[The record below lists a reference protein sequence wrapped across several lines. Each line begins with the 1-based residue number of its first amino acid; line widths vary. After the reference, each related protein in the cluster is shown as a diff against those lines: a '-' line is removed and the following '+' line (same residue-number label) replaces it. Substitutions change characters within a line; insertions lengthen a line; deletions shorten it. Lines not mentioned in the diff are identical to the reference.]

1 MEQNG
6 QFNEQINTKKPKK
19 KGKIILGIILAI
31 IIIAIIALVAVYFL
45 VFSTPQYIFASTVD
59 SIFNMKAQTYNTVKS
74 AVTLNGSVQFE
85 DESINEQLT
94 DLENFSINIGSQI
107 DYQNQS
113 EIVDLGLQ
121 YEDESVVGA
130 RFYFKDGEMY
140 TLLDGLYDD
149 YIKVDL
155 ETEQAN
161 LMQELLDLTKVQGK
175 QENLIKAMSILGN
188 EIKGQISNVG
198 TFEKST
204 EQMTLNGENKNV
216 TRVSLLFNAQEF
228 STVVINVCNNLA
240 NNNEFIQCFEESPK
254 DALLDIV
261 ASLEDGEPSSDDTV
275 RISIYTQG
283 LLNETIGFG
292 LDLNLADNTELSI
305 NMNIMKETDDLY
317 TVSYTQGDNYINGRI
332 EIARAENTEENQ
344 TGDAKITL
352 EVSDLGTMELNM
364 GYAYSYNQAVDEV
377 DTRNS
382 VNAEDLT
389 QEDMNTILENLM
401 ERPLIGDLLQL
412 YIMGQANDVLN
423 NSGNL
428 IDQSNALNNYNNNL
442 VLTSENQVTNNAQ
455 IITYE
460 VPTELI
466 YNSINSTDRFK
477 YYETQDESIN
487 ATTEFVWDGD
497 EQVIIDTI
505 DNEYSAY
512 QNNPFYS
519 NVKVS
524 DLLTL
529 TVGNNTF
536 NYKSMS
542 YETSAGEI
550 YQSIYLWYRLSDDAV
565 YRVNIKSNRTTISD
579 EMIMPFLNIQVQNV

>member
-261 ASLEDGEPSSDDTV
+261 ASLEDGEPSSDDNV
-275 RISIYTQG
+275 RISIYTQV
-283 LLNETIGFG
+283 LLNEIIGFG
-292 LDLNLADNTELSI
+292 LDLNLIDNTELSI

-401 ERPLIGDLLQL
+401 ERPVIGELMTN
-412 YIMGQANDVLN
+412 IISSSMNN
-423 NSGNL
+423 NSNTLGTTTLQNQVSDNSYIVTYEIPTEFMYDSSLSTDSLKSFTTINNDTQASTSIKYYTDDQAYINL
-428 IDQSNALNNYNNNL
+428 VDNNY
-442 VLTSENQVTNNAQ
+442 SIYTNN
-455 IITYE
+455 TF
-460 VPTELI
+460 
-466 YNSINSTDRFK
+466 YN
-477 YYETQDESIN
+477 
-487 ATTEFVWDGD
+487 
-497 EQVIIDTI
+497 
-505 DNEYSAY
+505 
-512 QNNPFYS
+512 
-519 NVKVS
+519 NVSVS
-524 DLLTL
+524 DLQTL
-529 TVGNNTF
+529 SVGNYEF
-536 NYKSMS
+536 KYKSIS
-542 YETSAGEI
+542 YETTTGSVN
-550 YQSIYLWYRLSDDAV
+550 QSISLWYRLNNEYIYTVDINS
-565 YRVNIKSNRTTISD
+565 IGTTISD
-579 EMIMPFLNIQVQNV
+579 DIIMPFLNIQVQNV

>member
-254 DALLDIV
+254 DDLLDIV

-401 ERPLIGDLLQL
+401 ERPVIGELMTN
-412 YIMGQANDVLN
+412 IISSSMNN
-423 NSGNL
+423 NSNTLGTTTLQNQVSDNSYIVTYEIPTEFMYDSSLSTDSLKSFTTINNDIQASTSIKYYTDDQAYINL
-428 IDQSNALNNYNNNL
+428 VDNNY
-442 VLTSENQVTNNAQ
+442 SIYTNN
-455 IITYE
+455 TF
-460 VPTELI
+460 
-466 YNSINSTDRFK
+466 YN
-477 YYETQDESIN
+477 
-487 ATTEFVWDGD
+487 
-497 EQVIIDTI
+497 
-505 DNEYSAY
+505 
-512 QNNPFYS
+512 
-519 NVKVS
+519 NVSVS
-524 DLLTL
+524 DLQTL
-529 TVGNNTF
+529 SVGNYEF
-536 NYKSMS
+536 KYKSIS
-542 YETSAGEI
+542 YETTTGSVN
-550 YQSIYLWYRLSDDAV
+550 QSISLWYRLNNEYIYTVDINS
-565 YRVNIKSNRTTISD
+565 IGTTISD
-579 EMIMPFLNIQVQNV
+579 DIIMPFLNIQVQNQ

>member
-175 QENLIKAMSILGN
+175 QENLIKTMSILGN

-261 ASLEDGEPSSDDTV
+261 ASLEEGEPSSDDTV

-401 ERPLIGDLLQL
+401 ERPVIGELMTN
-412 YIMGQANDVLN
+412 IISSSMNN
-423 NSGNL
+423 NSNTLGTTTLQNQVSDNSYIVTYEIPTEFMYDSSLSSDSMNCFKTINDDITASTRIAYYADDQAYINL
-428 IDQSNALNNYNNNL
+428 VDNNY
-442 VLTSENQVTNNAQ
+442 SIYTNN
-455 IITYE
+455 TF
-460 VPTELI
+460 
-466 YNSINSTDRFK
+466 YN
-477 YYETQDESIN
+477 
-487 ATTEFVWDGD
+487 
-497 EQVIIDTI
+497 
-505 DNEYSAY
+505 
-512 QNNPFYS
+512 
-519 NVKVS
+519 NVSVS
-524 DLLTL
+524 DLQTL
-529 TVGNNTF
+529 SVGNYEF
-536 NYKSMS
+536 KYKSIS
-542 YETSAGEI
+542 YETTTGSVN
-550 YQSIYLWYRLSDDAV
+550 QSISLWYRLNNEYIYTVDINS
-565 YRVNIKSNRTTISD
+565 IGTTISD
-579 EMIMPFLNIQVQNV
+579 DIIMPFLNIQVQNQ

>member
-155 ETEQAN
+155 DTEQAN

-175 QENLIKAMSILGN
+175 QENLIKAMSIFGN

-352 EVSDLGTMELNM
+352 EVSNLGTMELNM

-401 ERPLIGDLLQL
+401 ERPVIGELMTN
-412 YIMGQANDVLN
+412 IISSSMNN
-423 NSGNL
+423 NSNTLGTTTLQNQVSDNGYIVTYEIPTEFMYDSSLSTDSLKSFTTINNDIQASTSIKYYTDDQAYINL
-428 IDQSNALNNYNNNL
+428 VDNNY
-442 VLTSENQVTNNAQ
+442 SIYTNN
-455 IITYE
+455 TF
-460 VPTELI
+460 
-466 YNSINSTDRFK
+466 YN
-477 YYETQDESIN
+477 
-487 ATTEFVWDGD
+487 
-497 EQVIIDTI
+497 
-505 DNEYSAY
+505 
-512 QNNPFYS
+512 
-519 NVKVS
+519 NVSVS
-524 DLLTL
+524 DLQTL
-529 TVGNNTF
+529 SVGNYEF
-536 NYKSMS
+536 KYKSIS
-542 YETSAGEI
+542 YETTTGSVN
-550 YQSIYLWYRLSDDAV
+550 QSISLWYRLNNEYIYTVDINS
-565 YRVNIKSNRTTISD
+565 IGTTISD
-579 EMIMPFLNIQVQNV
+579 DIIMPFLNIQVQNQ

>member
-352 EVSDLGTMELNM
+352 EVSNLGTMELNM

-401 ERPLIGDLLQL
+401 ERPVIGELMTN
-412 YIMGQANDVLN
+412 IISSSMNN
-423 NSGNL
+423 NSNTLGTTTLQNQVSDNSYIVTYEIPTEFMYDSSLSTDSLKSFTTINNDTQASTSIKYYTDDQAYINL
-428 IDQSNALNNYNNNL
+428 VDNNY
-442 VLTSENQVTNNAQ
+442 SIYTNN
-455 IITYE
+455 TF
-460 VPTELI
+460 
-466 YNSINSTDRFK
+466 YN
-477 YYETQDESIN
+477 
-487 ATTEFVWDGD
+487 
-497 EQVIIDTI
+497 
-505 DNEYSAY
+505 
-512 QNNPFYS
+512 
-519 NVKVS
+519 NVSVS
-524 DLLTL
+524 DLQTL
-529 TVGNNTF
+529 SVGNYEF
-536 NYKSMS
+536 KYKSIS
-542 YETSAGEI
+542 YETTTGSVN
-550 YQSIYLWYRLSDDAV
+550 QSISLWYRLNNEYIYTVDINS
-565 YRVNIKSNRTTISD
+565 IGTTISD
-579 EMIMPFLNIQVQNV
+579 DIIMPFLNIQVQNQ

>member
-401 ERPLIGDLLQL
+401 ERPVIGELMTN
-412 YIMGQANDVLN
+412 IISSSMNN
-423 NSGNL
+423 NSNTLGTTTLQNQVSDNGYIVTYEIPTEFMYDSSLSTDSLKSFTTINNDTQASTSIKYYTDDQAYINL
-428 IDQSNALNNYNNNL
+428 VDNNY
-442 VLTSENQVTNNAQ
+442 SIYTNN
-455 IITYE
+455 TF
-460 VPTELI
+460 
-466 YNSINSTDRFK
+466 YN
-477 YYETQDESIN
+477 
-487 ATTEFVWDGD
+487 
-497 EQVIIDTI
+497 
-505 DNEYSAY
+505 
-512 QNNPFYS
+512 
-519 NVKVS
+519 NVSVS
-524 DLLTL
+524 DLQTL
-529 TVGNNTF
+529 SVGNYEF
-536 NYKSMS
+536 KYKSIS
-542 YETSAGEI
+542 YETTTGSVN
-550 YQSIYLWYRLSDDAV
+550 QSISLWYRLNNEYIYTVDINS
-565 YRVNIKSNRTTISD
+565 IGTTISD
-579 EMIMPFLNIQVQNV
+579 DIIMPFLNIQVQNV

>member
-261 ASLEDGEPSSDDTV
+261 ASLEEGEPSSDDTV

-401 ERPLIGDLLQL
+401 ERPVIGELMTN
-412 YIMGQANDVLN
+412 IISSSMNN
-423 NSGNL
+423 NSNTLGTTTLQNQVSDNSYIVTYEIPTEFMYDSSLSTDSLKSFTTINNDIQASTSIKYYTDDQAYINL
-428 IDQSNALNNYNNNL
+428 VDNNY
-442 VLTSENQVTNNAQ
+442 SIYTNN
-455 IITYE
+455 TF
-460 VPTELI
+460 
-466 YNSINSTDRFK
+466 YN
-477 YYETQDESIN
+477 
-487 ATTEFVWDGD
+487 
-497 EQVIIDTI
+497 
-505 DNEYSAY
+505 
-512 QNNPFYS
+512 
-519 NVKVS
+519 NVSVS
-524 DLLTL
+524 DLQTL
-529 TVGNNTF
+529 SVGNYEF
-536 NYKSMS
+536 KYKSIS
-542 YETSAGEI
+542 YETTTGSVN
-550 YQSIYLWYRLSDDAV
+550 QSISLWYRLNNEYIYTVDINS
-565 YRVNIKSNRTTISD
+565 IGTTISD
-579 EMIMPFLNIQVQNV
+579 DIIMPFLNIQVQNV

>member
-352 EVSDLGTMELNM
+352 EVSNLGTMELNM
-364 GYAYSYNQAVDEV
+364 GYAYSHNQAVDEV

-401 ERPLIGDLLQL
+401 ERPVIGELMTN
-412 YIMGQANDVLN
+412 IISSSMNN
-423 NSGNL
+423 NSNTLGTTTLQNQVSDNGYIVTYEIPTEFMYDSSLSTDSLKSFTTINNNIQASTSIKYYTDDQAYINL
-428 IDQSNALNNYNNNL
+428 VDNNY
-442 VLTSENQVTNNAQ
+442 SIYTNN
-455 IITYE
+455 T
-460 VPTELI
+460 
-466 YNSINSTDRFK
+466 
-477 YYETQDESIN
+477 
-487 ATTEFVWDGD
+487 
-497 EQVIIDTI
+497 
-505 DNEYSAY
+505 
-512 QNNPFYS
+512 FYH
-519 NVKVS
+519 NVSVS
-524 DLLTL
+524 DLQTL
-529 TVGNNTF
+529 SVGNYEF
-536 NYKSMS
+536 KYKSIS
-542 YETSAGEI
+542 YETTTGSVN
-550 YQSIYLWYRLSDDAV
+550 QSISLWYRLNNEYIYTVDINS
-565 YRVNIKSNRTTISD
+565 IGTTISD
-579 EMIMPFLNIQVQNV
+579 DIIMPFLNIQVQNQ

>member
-1 MEQNG
+1 MEQTEQING
-6 QFNEQINTKKPKK
+6 QTNTKKPKK

-401 ERPLIGDLLQL
+401 ERPVIGDLMTN
-412 YIMGQANDVLN
+412 IISSSMNN
-423 NSGNL
+423 NSNTLGTTTLQNQVSDNGYIVTYEIPTEFMYDSSLSTDSLKSFTTINNDIQASTSIKYYTDDQAYINL
-428 IDQSNALNNYNNNL
+428 VDNNY
-442 VLTSENQVTNNAQ
+442 SIYTNN
-455 IITYE
+455 T
-460 VPTELI
+460 
-466 YNSINSTDRFK
+466 
-477 YYETQDESIN
+477 
-487 ATTEFVWDGD
+487 
-497 EQVIIDTI
+497 
-505 DNEYSAY
+505 
-512 QNNPFYS
+512 FYH
-519 NVKVS
+519 NVSVS
-524 DLLTL
+524 DLQTL
-529 TVGNNTF
+529 SVGNYEF
-536 NYKSMS
+536 KYKSIS
-542 YETSAGEI
+542 YETTTGSVN
-550 YQSIYLWYRLSDDAV
+550 QSISLWYRLNNEYIYTVDINS
-565 YRVNIKSNRTTISD
+565 IGTTISD
-579 EMIMPFLNIQVQNV
+579 DIIMPFLNIQVQNQ

>member
-155 ETEQAN
+155 DTEQAN

-175 QENLIKAMSILGN
+175 QENLIKAMSIFGN

-254 DALLDIV
+254 DDLLDIV

-401 ERPLIGDLLQL
+401 ERPVIGELMTN
-412 YIMGQANDVLN
+412 IISSSMNN
-423 NSGNL
+423 NSNTLGTTTLQNQVSDNGYIVTYEIPTEFMYDSSLSTDSLKSFTTINNDIQASTSIKYYTDDQAYINL
-428 IDQSNALNNYNNNL
+428 VDNNY
-442 VLTSENQVTNNAQ
+442 SIYTNN
-455 IITYE
+455 T
-460 VPTELI
+460 
-466 YNSINSTDRFK
+466 
-477 YYETQDESIN
+477 
-487 ATTEFVWDGD
+487 
-497 EQVIIDTI
+497 
-505 DNEYSAY
+505 
-512 QNNPFYS
+512 FYH
-519 NVKVS
+519 NVSVS
-524 DLLTL
+524 DLQTL
-529 TVGNNTF
+529 SVGNYEF
-536 NYKSMS
+536 KYKSIS
-542 YETSAGEI
+542 YETTTGSVN
-550 YQSIYLWYRLSDDAV
+550 QSISLWYRLNNEYIYTVDINS
-565 YRVNIKSNRTTISD
+565 IGTTISD
-579 EMIMPFLNIQVQNV
+579 DIIMPFLNIQVQNQ

>member
-1 MEQNG
+1 MEQTEQING
-6 QFNEQINTKKPKK
+6 QTNTKKPKK

-175 QENLIKAMSILGN
+175 QENLIKTMSILGN

-204 EQMTLNGENKNV
+204 EQMTLNGENRNV

-305 NMNIMKETDDLY
+305 NMNVMKETDDLY

-401 ERPLIGDLLQL
+401 ERPVIGELMTN
-412 YIMGQANDVLN
+412 IISSSMNN
-423 NSGNL
+423 NSNTLGTTTL
-428 IDQSNALNNYNNNL
+428 Q
-442 VLTSENQVTNNAQ
+442 NQVSDNSY
-455 IITYE
+455 IVTYE
-460 VPTELI
+460 IPTEFMYDSSLSTD
-466 YNSINSTDRFK
+466 SINCFKTINDDITASTRIAYYADDQDYINYLDTTYDIYKDNIFYKNFSVSDVQTITVGDYEFK
-477 YYETQDESIN
+477 YKSI
-487 ATTEFVWDGD
+487 
-497 EQVIIDTI
+497 
-505 DNEYSAY
+505 
-512 QNNPFYS
+512 
-519 NVKVS
+519 
-524 DLLTL
+524 
-529 TVGNNTF
+529 
-536 NYKSMS
+536 S
-542 YETSAGEI
+542 YETTTGSVN
-550 YQSIYLWYRLSDDAV
+550 QSISLWYRLNNEYIYTVVINS
-565 YRVNIKSNRTTISD
+565 IGTTISD
-579 EMIMPFLNIQVQNV
+579 DIIMPFLNIQVQNQ

>member
-175 QENLIKAMSILGN
+175 QENLIKAMSIFGN

-401 ERPLIGDLLQL
+401 ERPVIGELMTN
-412 YIMGQANDVLN
+412 IISSSMNN
-423 NSGNL
+423 NSNTLGTTTLQNQVSDNSYIVTYEIPTEFMYDSSLSTDSLKSFTTINNDTQASTSIKYYTDDQAYINL
-428 IDQSNALNNYNNNL
+428 VDNNY
-442 VLTSENQVTNNAQ
+442 SIYTNN
-455 IITYE
+455 TF
-460 VPTELI
+460 
-466 YNSINSTDRFK
+466 YN
-477 YYETQDESIN
+477 
-487 ATTEFVWDGD
+487 
-497 EQVIIDTI
+497 
-505 DNEYSAY
+505 
-512 QNNPFYS
+512 
-519 NVKVS
+519 NVSVS
-524 DLLTL
+524 DLQTL
-529 TVGNNTF
+529 SVGNYEF
-536 NYKSMS
+536 KYKSIS
-542 YETSAGEI
+542 YETTTGSVN
-550 YQSIYLWYRLSDDAV
+550 QSISLWYRLNNEYIYTVDINS
-565 YRVNIKSNRTTISD
+565 IGTTISD
-579 EMIMPFLNIQVQNV
+579 DIIMPFLNIQVQNQ

>member
-401 ERPLIGDLLQL
+401 ERPVIGELMTN
-412 YIMGQANDVLN
+412 IISSSMNN
-423 NSGNL
+423 NSNTLGTTTLQNQVSDNGYIVTYEIPTEFMYDSSLSTDSLKSFTTINNDIQASTSIKYYTDDQAYINL
-428 IDQSNALNNYNNNL
+428 VDNNY
-442 VLTSENQVTNNAQ
+442 SIYTNN
-455 IITYE
+455 TF
-460 VPTELI
+460 
-466 YNSINSTDRFK
+466 YN
-477 YYETQDESIN
+477 
-487 ATTEFVWDGD
+487 
-497 EQVIIDTI
+497 
-505 DNEYSAY
+505 
-512 QNNPFYS
+512 
-519 NVKVS
+519 NVSVS
-524 DLLTL
+524 DLQTL
-529 TVGNNTF
+529 SVGNYEF
-536 NYKSMS
+536 KYKSIS
-542 YETSAGEI
+542 YETTTGSVN
-550 YQSIYLWYRLSDDAV
+550 QSISLWYRLNNEYIYTVDINS
-565 YRVNIKSNRTTISD
+565 IGTTISD
-579 EMIMPFLNIQVQNV
+579 DIIMPFLNIQVQNQ

>member
-175 QENLIKAMSILGN
+175 QENLIKAMSIFGN

-401 ERPLIGDLLQL
+401 KRPVIGELMTN
-412 YIMGQANDVLN
+412 IISSSMNN
-423 NSGNL
+423 NSNTLGTTTL
-428 IDQSNALNNYNNNL
+428 Q
-442 VLTSENQVTNNAQ
+442 NQVSDNSY
-455 IITYE
+455 IVTYE
-460 VPTELI
+460 IPTEFMYDSSL
-466 YNSINSTDRFK
+466 STDSMNCFKTINDDITASTRIAYYADDQDYINYLDTTYDIYKDNIFYKNFSVSDVQTITVGDNEFK
-477 YYETQDESIN
+477 YKSI
-487 ATTEFVWDGD
+487 
-497 EQVIIDTI
+497 
-505 DNEYSAY
+505 
-512 QNNPFYS
+512 
-519 NVKVS
+519 
-524 DLLTL
+524 
-529 TVGNNTF
+529 
-536 NYKSMS
+536 S
-542 YETSAGEI
+542 YETTTGSVN
-550 YQSIYLWYRLSDDAV
+550 QSISLWYRLNNEYIYTVDINS
-565 YRVNIKSNRTTISD
+565 IGTTISD
-579 EMIMPFLNIQVQNV
+579 DIIMPFLNIQVQNQ

>member
-332 EIARAENTEENQ
+332 EIGRAENTEENQ

-401 ERPLIGDLLQL
+401 ERPVIGELMTN
-412 YIMGQANDVLN
+412 IISSSMNN
-423 NSGNL
+423 NSNTLGTTTLQNQVSDNGYIVTYEIPTEFMYDSSLSTDSLKSFTTINNDTQASTSIKYYTDDQAYINL
-428 IDQSNALNNYNNNL
+428 VDNNY
-442 VLTSENQVTNNAQ
+442 SIYTNN
-455 IITYE
+455 TF
-460 VPTELI
+460 
-466 YNSINSTDRFK
+466 YN
-477 YYETQDESIN
+477 
-487 ATTEFVWDGD
+487 
-497 EQVIIDTI
+497 
-505 DNEYSAY
+505 
-512 QNNPFYS
+512 
-519 NVKVS
+519 NVSVS
-524 DLLTL
+524 DLQTL
-529 TVGNNTF
+529 SVGNYEF
-536 NYKSMS
+536 KYKSIS
-542 YETSAGEI
+542 YETTTGSVN
-550 YQSIYLWYRLSDDAV
+550 QSISLWYRLNNEYIYTVDINS
-565 YRVNIKSNRTTISD
+565 IGTTISD
-579 EMIMPFLNIQVQNV
+579 DIIMPFLNIQVQNV

>member
-1 MEQNG
+1 MEQTEQING
-6 QFNEQINTKKPKK
+6 QTNTKKPKK

-155 ETEQAN
+155 DTEQAN
-161 LMQELLDLTKVQGK
+161 LMQELSDLTKVQGK
-175 QENLIKAMSILGN
+175 QENLIKAMSIFGN

-352 EVSDLGTMELNM
+352 EVSNLGTMELNM

-401 ERPLIGDLLQL
+401 ERPIIGDLMTN
-412 YIMGQANDVLN
+412 IISSSMNN
-423 NSGNL
+423 NSNTLGTTTLQNQVSDNGYIVTYEIPTEFMYDSSLSTDSLKSFTTINNDIQASTSIKYYTDDQAYINL
-428 IDQSNALNNYNNNL
+428 VDNNY
-442 VLTSENQVTNNAQ
+442 SIYTNN
-455 IITYE
+455 T
-460 VPTELI
+460 
-466 YNSINSTDRFK
+466 
-477 YYETQDESIN
+477 
-487 ATTEFVWDGD
+487 
-497 EQVIIDTI
+497 
-505 DNEYSAY
+505 
-512 QNNPFYS
+512 FYH
-519 NVKVS
+519 NVSVS
-524 DLLTL
+524 DLQTL
-529 TVGNNTF
+529 SVGNYEF
-536 NYKSMS
+536 KYKSIS
-542 YETSAGEI
+542 YETTTGSVN
-550 YQSIYLWYRLSDDAV
+550 QSISLWYRLNNEYIYTVDINS
-565 YRVNIKSNRTTISD
+565 IGTTISD
-579 EMIMPFLNIQVQNV
+579 DIIMPFLNIQVQNQ

>member
-261 ASLEDGEPSSDDTV
+261 TSLEDGEPSSDDTV

-352 EVSDLGTMELNM
+352 DVSNLGTMELNM

-401 ERPLIGDLLQL
+401 ERPVIGDLMTN
-412 YIMGQANDVLN
+412 IISSSMNN
-423 NSGNL
+423 NSNTLGTTTLQNQVSDNGYIVTYEIPTEFMYDSSLSTDSLKSFTTINNNIQASTSIKYYTDDQAYINL
-428 IDQSNALNNYNNNL
+428 VDNNY
-442 VLTSENQVTNNAQ
+442 SIYTNN
-455 IITYE
+455 T
-460 VPTELI
+460 
-466 YNSINSTDRFK
+466 
-477 YYETQDESIN
+477 
-487 ATTEFVWDGD
+487 
-497 EQVIIDTI
+497 
-505 DNEYSAY
+505 
-512 QNNPFYS
+512 FYH
-519 NVKVS
+519 NVSVS
-524 DLLTL
+524 DLQTL
-529 TVGNNTF
+529 SVGNYEF
-536 NYKSMS
+536 KYKSIS
-542 YETSAGEI
+542 YETTTGSVN
-550 YQSIYLWYRLSDDAV
+550 QSISLWYRLNNEYIYTVDINS
-565 YRVNIKSNRTTISD
+565 IGTTISD
-579 EMIMPFLNIQVQNV
+579 DIIMPFLNIQVQNQ

>member
-155 ETEQAN
+155 DTEQAN

-401 ERPLIGDLLQL
+401 ERPVIGELMTN
-412 YIMGQANDVLN
+412 IISSSMNN
-423 NSGNL
+423 NSNTLGTTTLQNQVSDNSYIVTYEIPTEFMYDSSLSTDSLKSFTTINNDIQASTSIKYYTDDQAYINL
-428 IDQSNALNNYNNNL
+428 VDNNY
-442 VLTSENQVTNNAQ
+442 SIYTNN
-455 IITYE
+455 T
-460 VPTELI
+460 
-466 YNSINSTDRFK
+466 
-477 YYETQDESIN
+477 
-487 ATTEFVWDGD
+487 
-497 EQVIIDTI
+497 
-505 DNEYSAY
+505 
-512 QNNPFYS
+512 FYH
-519 NVKVS
+519 NVSVS
-524 DLLTL
+524 DLQTL
-529 TVGNNTF
+529 SVGNYEF
-536 NYKSMS
+536 KYKSIS
-542 YETSAGEI
+542 YETTTGSVN
-550 YQSIYLWYRLSDDAV
+550 QSISLWYRLNNEYIYTVDINS
-565 YRVNIKSNRTTISD
+565 IGTTISD
-579 EMIMPFLNIQVQNV
+579 DIIMPFLNIQVQNQ

>member
-155 ETEQAN
+155 DTEQAN

-175 QENLIKAMSILGN
+175 QENLIKAMSIFGN

-254 DALLDIV
+254 DDLLDIV

-401 ERPLIGDLLQL
+401 ERPVIGELMTN
-412 YIMGQANDVLN
+412 IISSSMNN
-423 NSGNL
+423 NSNTLGTTTLQNQVSDNSYIVTYEIPTEFMYDSSLSTDSLKSFTTINNDTQASTSIKYYTDDQAYINL
-428 IDQSNALNNYNNNL
+428 VDNNY
-442 VLTSENQVTNNAQ
+442 SIYTNN
-455 IITYE
+455 TF
-460 VPTELI
+460 
-466 YNSINSTDRFK
+466 YN
-477 YYETQDESIN
+477 
-487 ATTEFVWDGD
+487 
-497 EQVIIDTI
+497 
-505 DNEYSAY
+505 
-512 QNNPFYS
+512 
-519 NVKVS
+519 NVSVS
-524 DLLTL
+524 DLQTL
-529 TVGNNTF
+529 SVGNYEF
-536 NYKSMS
+536 KYKSIS
-542 YETSAGEI
+542 YETTTGSVN
-550 YQSIYLWYRLSDDAV
+550 QSISLWYRLNNEYIYTVDINS
-565 YRVNIKSNRTTISD
+565 IGTTISD
-579 EMIMPFLNIQVQNV
+579 DIIMPFLNIQVQNQ

>member
-175 QENLIKAMSILGN
+175 QENLIKTMSILGN

-204 EQMTLNGENKNV
+204 EQMTLNGENRNV

-305 NMNIMKETDDLY
+305 NMNVMKETDDLY

-382 VNAEDLT
+382 VNAEVLT

-401 ERPLIGDLLQL
+401 ERPVIGELMTN
-412 YIMGQANDVLN
+412 IISSSMNN
-423 NSGNL
+423 NSNTLGTTTLQNQVSDNSYIVTYEIPTEFMYDSSLSTDSLKSFTTINNNIQASTSIKYYTDDQAYINL
-428 IDQSNALNNYNNNL
+428 VDNNY
-442 VLTSENQVTNNAQ
+442 SIYTNN
-455 IITYE
+455 T
-460 VPTELI
+460 
-466 YNSINSTDRFK
+466 
-477 YYETQDESIN
+477 
-487 ATTEFVWDGD
+487 
-497 EQVIIDTI
+497 
-505 DNEYSAY
+505 
-512 QNNPFYS
+512 FYH
-519 NVKVS
+519 NVSVS
-524 DLLTL
+524 DLQTL
-529 TVGNNTF
+529 SVGNYEF
-536 NYKSMS
+536 KYKSIS
-542 YETSAGEI
+542 YETTTGSVN
-550 YQSIYLWYRLSDDAV
+550 QSISLWYRLNNEYIYTVVINS
-565 YRVNIKSNRTTISD
+565 IGTTISD
-579 EMIMPFLNIQVQNV
+579 DIIMPFLNIQVQNQ

>member
-175 QENLIKAMSILGN
+175 QENLIKAMSIFGN

-261 ASLEDGEPSSDDTV
+261 TSLEDGEPSSDDTV

-352 EVSDLGTMELNM
+352 EVSNLGTMELNM

-401 ERPLIGDLLQL
+401 QRPLIGDLMTN
-412 YIMGQANDVLN
+412 IISSSMNN
-423 NSGNL
+423 NSNTLGTTTLQNQVSDNGYIVTYEIPTEFMYDSSLSTDSLKSFTTINNNIQASTSIKYYTDDQAYINL
-428 IDQSNALNNYNNNL
+428 VDNNY
-442 VLTSENQVTNNAQ
+442 SIYTNN
-455 IITYE
+455 T
-460 VPTELI
+460 
-466 YNSINSTDRFK
+466 
-477 YYETQDESIN
+477 
-487 ATTEFVWDGD
+487 
-497 EQVIIDTI
+497 
-505 DNEYSAY
+505 
-512 QNNPFYS
+512 FYH
-519 NVKVS
+519 NVSVS
-524 DLLTL
+524 DLQTL
-529 TVGNNTF
+529 SVGNYEF
-536 NYKSMS
+536 KYKSIS
-542 YETSAGEI
+542 YETTTGSVN
-550 YQSIYLWYRLSDDAV
+550 QSISLWYRLNNEYIYTVDINS
-565 YRVNIKSNRTTISD
+565 IGTTISD
-579 EMIMPFLNIQVQNV
+579 DIIMPFLNIQVQNQ

>member
-155 ETEQAN
+155 DTEQAN

-175 QENLIKAMSILGN
+175 QENLIKAMSIFGN

-401 ERPLIGDLLQL
+401 ERPVIGELMTN
-412 YIMGQANDVLN
+412 IISSSMNN
-423 NSGNL
+423 NSNTLGTTTLQNQVSDNGYIVTYEIPTEFMYDSSLSSDSMNCFKTINDDITASTRIAYYADDQAYINL
-428 IDQSNALNNYNNNL
+428 VDNNY
-442 VLTSENQVTNNAQ
+442 SIYTNN
-455 IITYE
+455 T
-460 VPTELI
+460 
-466 YNSINSTDRFK
+466 
-477 YYETQDESIN
+477 
-487 ATTEFVWDGD
+487 
-497 EQVIIDTI
+497 
-505 DNEYSAY
+505 
-512 QNNPFYS
+512 FYH
-519 NVKVS
+519 NVSVS
-524 DLLTL
+524 DLQTL
-529 TVGNNTF
+529 SVGNYEF
-536 NYKSMS
+536 KYKSIS
-542 YETSAGEI
+542 YETTTGSVN
-550 YQSIYLWYRLSDDAV
+550 QSISLWYRLNNEYIYTVDINS
-565 YRVNIKSNRTTISD
+565 IGTTISD
-579 EMIMPFLNIQVQNV
+579 DIIMPFLNIQVQNQ

>member
-155 ETEQAN
+155 DTEQAN

-423 NSGNL
+423 NSGNI

>member
-175 QENLIKAMSILGN
+175 QENLIKAMSIFGN

-204 EQMTLNGENKNV
+204 EQMTLNGENRNV

-261 ASLEDGEPSSDDTV
+261 ASLEEGEPSSDDTV

-565 YRVNIKSNRTTISD
+565 YRVNVKSNRTTISND
-579 EMIMPFLNIQVQNV
+579 VIMPFLNIQVQNV

>member
-401 ERPLIGDLLQL
+401 ERPVIGELMTN
-412 YIMGQANDVLN
+412 IISSSMNN
-423 NSGNL
+423 NSNTLGTTTLQNQVSDNGYIVTYEIPTEFMYDSSLSTDSLKSFTTINNDIQASTSIKYYTDDQAYINL
-428 IDQSNALNNYNNNL
+428 VDKNYSIYTNNTFYNN
-442 VLTSENQVTNNAQ
+442 VS
-455 IITYE
+455 
-460 VPTELI
+460 
-466 YNSINSTDRFK
+466 
-477 YYETQDESIN
+477 
-487 ATTEFVWDGD
+487 
-497 EQVIIDTI
+497 
-505 DNEYSAY
+505 
-512 QNNPFYS
+512 
-519 NVKVS
+519 VS
-524 DLLTL
+524 DLQTL
-529 TVGNNTF
+529 SVGNYEF
-536 NYKSMS
+536 KYKSIS
-542 YETSAGEI
+542 YETTTGSVN
-550 YQSIYLWYRLSDDAV
+550 QSISLWYRLNNEYIYTVDINS
-565 YRVNIKSNRTTISD
+565 IGTTISD
-579 EMIMPFLNIQVQNV
+579 DIIMPFLNIQVQNQ

>member
-1 MEQNG
+1 MEQTEQING
-6 QFNEQINTKKPKK
+6 QTNTKKPKK

-401 ERPLIGDLLQL
+401 ERPIIGDLMTN
-412 YIMGQANDVLN
+412 IISSSMNN
-423 NSGNL
+423 NSNTLGTTTLQNQVSDNGYIVTYEIPTEFMYDSSLSTDSLKSFTTINNDIQASTSIKYYTDDQAYINL
-428 IDQSNALNNYNNNL
+428 VDNNY
-442 VLTSENQVTNNAQ
+442 SIYTNN
-455 IITYE
+455 T
-460 VPTELI
+460 
-466 YNSINSTDRFK
+466 
-477 YYETQDESIN
+477 
-487 ATTEFVWDGD
+487 
-497 EQVIIDTI
+497 
-505 DNEYSAY
+505 
-512 QNNPFYS
+512 FYH
-519 NVKVS
+519 NVSVS
-524 DLLTL
+524 DLQTL
-529 TVGNNTF
+529 SVGNYEF
-536 NYKSMS
+536 KYKSIS
-542 YETSAGEI
+542 YETTTGSVN
-550 YQSIYLWYRLSDDAV
+550 QSISLWYRLNNEYIYTVDINS
-565 YRVNIKSNRTTISD
+565 IGTTISD
-579 EMIMPFLNIQVQNV
+579 DIIMPFLNIQVQNQ

>member
-175 QENLIKAMSILGN
+175 QENLIKAMSIFGN

-401 ERPLIGDLLQL
+401 ERPVIGELMTN
-412 YIMGQANDVLN
+412 IISSSMNN
-423 NSGNL
+423 NSNTLGTTTLQNQVSDNSYIVTYEIPTEFMYDSSLSTDSLKSFTTINNDIQASTSIKYYTDDQAYINL
-428 IDQSNALNNYNNNL
+428 VDNNY
-442 VLTSENQVTNNAQ
+442 SIYTNN
-455 IITYE
+455 T
-460 VPTELI
+460 
-466 YNSINSTDRFK
+466 
-477 YYETQDESIN
+477 
-487 ATTEFVWDGD
+487 
-497 EQVIIDTI
+497 
-505 DNEYSAY
+505 
-512 QNNPFYS
+512 FYH
-519 NVKVS
+519 NVSVS
-524 DLLTL
+524 DLQTL
-529 TVGNNTF
+529 SVGNYEF
-536 NYKSMS
+536 KYKSIS
-542 YETSAGEI
+542 YETTTGSVN
-550 YQSIYLWYRLSDDAV
+550 QSISLWYRLNNEYIYTVDINS
-565 YRVNIKSNRTTISD
+565 IGTTISD
-579 EMIMPFLNIQVQNV
+579 DIIMPFLNIQVQNQ

>member
-149 YIKVDL
+149 YIKVNLD
-155 ETEQAN
+155 TEQAN

-401 ERPLIGDLLQL
+401 ERPVIGELMTN
-412 YIMGQANDVLN
+412 IISSSMNN
-423 NSGNL
+423 NSNTLGTTTLQNQVSDNSYIVTYEIPTEFMYDSSLSTDSLKSFTTINNDTQASTSIKYYTDDQAYINL
-428 IDQSNALNNYNNNL
+428 VDNNY
-442 VLTSENQVTNNAQ
+442 SIYTNN
-455 IITYE
+455 TF
-460 VPTELI
+460 
-466 YNSINSTDRFK
+466 YN
-477 YYETQDESIN
+477 
-487 ATTEFVWDGD
+487 
-497 EQVIIDTI
+497 
-505 DNEYSAY
+505 
-512 QNNPFYS
+512 
-519 NVKVS
+519 NVSVS
-524 DLLTL
+524 DLQTL
-529 TVGNNTF
+529 SVGNYEF
-536 NYKSMS
+536 KYKSIS
-542 YETSAGEI
+542 YETTTGSVN
-550 YQSIYLWYRLSDDAV
+550 QSISLWYRLNNEYIYTVDINS
-565 YRVNIKSNRTTISD
+565 IGTTISD
-579 EMIMPFLNIQVQNV
+579 DIIMPFLNIQVQNQ

>member
-352 EVSDLGTMELNM
+352 EVSNLGTMELNM

-401 ERPLIGDLLQL
+401 ERPVIGELMTN
-412 YIMGQANDVLN
+412 IISSSMNN
-423 NSGNL
+423 NSNTLGTTTLQNQVSDNSYIVTYEIPTEFMYDSSLSTDSLKSFTTINNDIQASTSIKYYTDDQAYINL
-428 IDQSNALNNYNNNL
+428 VDNNY
-442 VLTSENQVTNNAQ
+442 SIYTNN
-455 IITYE
+455 TF
-460 VPTELI
+460 
-466 YNSINSTDRFK
+466 YN
-477 YYETQDESIN
+477 
-487 ATTEFVWDGD
+487 
-497 EQVIIDTI
+497 
-505 DNEYSAY
+505 
-512 QNNPFYS
+512 
-519 NVKVS
+519 NVSVS
-524 DLLTL
+524 DLQTL
-529 TVGNNTF
+529 SVGNYEF
-536 NYKSMS
+536 KYKSIS
-542 YETSAGEI
+542 YETTTGSVN
-550 YQSIYLWYRLSDDAV
+550 QSISLWYRLNNEYIYTVDINS
-565 YRVNIKSNRTTISD
+565 IGTTISD
-579 EMIMPFLNIQVQNV
+579 DIIMPFLNIQVQNV

>member
-332 EIARAENTEENQ
+332 EIGRAENTEENQ

-401 ERPLIGDLLQL
+401 ERPVIGELMTN
-412 YIMGQANDVLN
+412 IISSSMNN
-423 NSGNL
+423 NSNTLGITTLQNQVSDNSYIVTYEIPTEFMYDSSLSTDSLKSFTAINNDIQASTSIKYYTDDQAYINL
-428 IDQSNALNNYNNNL
+428 VDNNY
-442 VLTSENQVTNNAQ
+442 SIYTNN
-455 IITYE
+455 TF
-460 VPTELI
+460 
-466 YNSINSTDRFK
+466 YN
-477 YYETQDESIN
+477 
-487 ATTEFVWDGD
+487 
-497 EQVIIDTI
+497 
-505 DNEYSAY
+505 
-512 QNNPFYS
+512 
-519 NVKVS
+519 NVSVS
-524 DLLTL
+524 DLQTL
-529 TVGNNTF
+529 SVGNYEF
-536 NYKSMS
+536 KYKI
-542 YETSAGEI
+542 E
-550 YQSIYLWYRLSDDAV
+550 
-565 YRVNIKSNRTTISD
+565 
-579 EMIMPFLNIQVQNV
+579 

>member
-175 QENLIKAMSILGN
+175 QENLIKAMSIFGN

-254 DALLDIV
+254 DDLLDIV

-401 ERPLIGDLLQL
+401 ERPVIGELMTN
-412 YIMGQANDVLN
+412 IISSSMNN
-423 NSGNL
+423 NSNTLGTTTLQNQVSDNSYIVTYEIPTEFMYDSSLSTDSLKSFTTINNDTQASTSIKYYTDDQAYINL
-428 IDQSNALNNYNNNL
+428 VDNNY
-442 VLTSENQVTNNAQ
+442 SIYTNN
-455 IITYE
+455 TF
-460 VPTELI
+460 
-466 YNSINSTDRFK
+466 YN
-477 YYETQDESIN
+477 
-487 ATTEFVWDGD
+487 
-497 EQVIIDTI
+497 
-505 DNEYSAY
+505 
-512 QNNPFYS
+512 
-519 NVKVS
+519 NVSVS
-524 DLLTL
+524 DLQTL
-529 TVGNNTF
+529 SVGNYEF
-536 NYKSMS
+536 KYKSIS
-542 YETSAGEI
+542 YETTTGSVN
-550 YQSIYLWYRLSDDAV
+550 QSISLWYRLNNEYIYTVDINS
-565 YRVNIKSNRTTISD
+565 IGTTISD
-579 EMIMPFLNIQVQNV
+579 DIIMPFLNIQVQNQ

>member
-261 ASLEDGEPSSDDTV
+261 ASLEEGEPSSDDTV

-401 ERPLIGDLLQL
+401 ERPVIGELMTN
-412 YIMGQANDVLN
+412 IISSSMNN
-423 NSGNL
+423 NSNTLGTTTLQNQVSDNSYIVTYEIPTEFMYDSSLSTDSLKSFTTINNDIQASTSIKYYTDDQAYINL
-428 IDQSNALNNYNNNL
+428 VDNNY
-442 VLTSENQVTNNAQ
+442 SIYTNN
-455 IITYE
+455 TF
-460 VPTELI
+460 
-466 YNSINSTDRFK
+466 YN
-477 YYETQDESIN
+477 
-487 ATTEFVWDGD
+487 
-497 EQVIIDTI
+497 
-505 DNEYSAY
+505 
-512 QNNPFYS
+512 
-519 NVKVS
+519 NVSVS
-524 DLLTL
+524 DLQTL
-529 TVGNNTF
+529 SVGNYEF
-536 NYKSMS
+536 KYKSIS
-542 YETSAGEI
+542 YETTTGSVN
-550 YQSIYLWYRLSDDAV
+550 QSISLWYRLNNEYIYTVDINS
-565 YRVNIKSNRTTISD
+565 IGTTISD
-579 EMIMPFLNIQVQNV
+579 DIIMPFLNIQVQNQ

>member
-254 DALLDIV
+254 DDLLDIV

-283 LLNETIGFG
+283 LLNETIGLG

-352 EVSDLGTMELNM
+352 EVSNLGTMELNM

-401 ERPLIGDLLQL
+401 ERPVIGELMTN
-412 YIMGQANDVLN
+412 IISSSMNN
-423 NSGNL
+423 NSNTLGTTTLQNQVSDNSYIVTYEIPTEFMYDSSLSTDSLKSFTTINNDIQASTSIKYYTDDQAYINL
-428 IDQSNALNNYNNNL
+428 VDNNY
-442 VLTSENQVTNNAQ
+442 SIYTNN
-455 IITYE
+455 TF
-460 VPTELI
+460 
-466 YNSINSTDRFK
+466 YN
-477 YYETQDESIN
+477 
-487 ATTEFVWDGD
+487 
-497 EQVIIDTI
+497 
-505 DNEYSAY
+505 
-512 QNNPFYS
+512 
-519 NVKVS
+519 NVSVS
-524 DLLTL
+524 DLQTL
-529 TVGNNTF
+529 SVGNYEF
-536 NYKSMS
+536 KYKSIS
-542 YETSAGEI
+542 YETTTGSVN
-550 YQSIYLWYRLSDDAV
+550 QSISLWYRLNNEYIYTVDINS
-565 YRVNIKSNRTTISD
+565 IGTTISD
-579 EMIMPFLNIQVQNV
+579 DIIMPFLNIQVQNQ

>member
-305 NMNIMKETDDLY
+305 NMNVMKETDDLY

-352 EVSDLGTMELNM
+352 EVSNLGTMELNM

-401 ERPLIGDLLQL
+401 ERPVIGELMTN
-412 YIMGQANDVLN
+412 IISSSMNN
-423 NSGNL
+423 NSNTLGTTTLQNQVSDNGYIVTYEIPTEFMYDSSLSTDSLKSFTTINNDIQASTSIKYYTDDQAYINL
-428 IDQSNALNNYNNNL
+428 VDNNY
-442 VLTSENQVTNNAQ
+442 SIYTNN
-455 IITYE
+455 T
-460 VPTELI
+460 
-466 YNSINSTDRFK
+466 
-477 YYETQDESIN
+477 
-487 ATTEFVWDGD
+487 
-497 EQVIIDTI
+497 
-505 DNEYSAY
+505 
-512 QNNPFYS
+512 FYH
-519 NVKVS
+519 NVSVS
-524 DLLTL
+524 DLQTL
-529 TVGNNTF
+529 SVGNYEF
-536 NYKSMS
+536 KYKSIS
-542 YETSAGEI
+542 YETTTGSVN
-550 YQSIYLWYRLSDDAV
+550 QSISLWYRLNNEYIYTVDINS
-565 YRVNIKSNRTTISD
+565 IGTTISD
-579 EMIMPFLNIQVQNV
+579 DIIMPFLNIQVQNQ

>member
-155 ETEQAN
+155 DTEQAN

-175 QENLIKAMSILGN
+175 QENLIKAMSIFGN

-261 ASLEDGEPSSDDTV
+261 ASLEEGEPSSDDTV

-401 ERPLIGDLLQL
+401 ERPVIGELMTN
-412 YIMGQANDVLN
+412 IISSSMNN
-423 NSGNL
+423 NSNTLGTTTLQNQVSDNGYIVTYEIPTEFMYDSSLSSDSMNCFKTINDDITASTRIAYYADDQAYINL
-428 IDQSNALNNYNNNL
+428 VDNNY
-442 VLTSENQVTNNAQ
+442 SIYTNN
-455 IITYE
+455 TF
-460 VPTELI
+460 
-466 YNSINSTDRFK
+466 YN
-477 YYETQDESIN
+477 
-487 ATTEFVWDGD
+487 
-497 EQVIIDTI
+497 
-505 DNEYSAY
+505 
-512 QNNPFYS
+512 
-519 NVKVS
+519 NVSVS
-524 DLLTL
+524 DLQTL
-529 TVGNNTF
+529 SVGNYEF
-536 NYKSMS
+536 KYKSIS
-542 YETSAGEI
+542 YETTTGSVN
-550 YQSIYLWYRLSDDAV
+550 QSISLWYRLNNEYIYTVDINS
-565 YRVNIKSNRTTISD
+565 IGTTISD
-579 EMIMPFLNIQVQNV
+579 DIIMPFLNIQVQNV

>member
-1 MEQNG
+1 MEQTEQING
-6 QFNEQINTKKPKK
+6 QTNTKKPKK

-352 EVSDLGTMELNM
+352 EVSNLGTMELNM

-401 ERPLIGDLLQL
+401 ERPIIGDLMTN
-412 YIMGQANDVLN
+412 IISSSMNN
-423 NSGNL
+423 NSNTLGTTTLQNQVSDNSYIVTYEIPTEFMYDSSLSTDSLKSFTTINNDIQASTSIKYYTDDQAYINL
-428 IDQSNALNNYNNNL
+428 VDNNY
-442 VLTSENQVTNNAQ
+442 SIYTNN
-455 IITYE
+455 T
-460 VPTELI
+460 
-466 YNSINSTDRFK
+466 
-477 YYETQDESIN
+477 
-487 ATTEFVWDGD
+487 
-497 EQVIIDTI
+497 
-505 DNEYSAY
+505 
-512 QNNPFYS
+512 FYH
-519 NVKVS
+519 NVSVS
-524 DLLTL
+524 DLQTL
-529 TVGNNTF
+529 SVGNYEF
-536 NYKSMS
+536 KYKSIS
-542 YETSAGEI
+542 YETTTGSVN
-550 YQSIYLWYRLSDDAV
+550 QSISLWYRLNNEYIYTVDINS
-565 YRVNIKSNRTTISD
+565 IGTTISD
-579 EMIMPFLNIQVQNV
+579 DIIMPFLNIQVQNQ

>member
-74 AVTLNGSVQFE
+74 AVTLNGSAQFE

-149 YIKVDL
+149 YIKVNLD
-155 ETEQAN
+155 TEQAN

-305 NMNIMKETDDLY
+305 NMNIMKETDNLY

-401 ERPLIGDLLQL
+401 ERPVIGELMTN
-412 YIMGQANDVLN
+412 IISSSMNN
-423 NSGNL
+423 NSNTLGTTTLQNQVSDNSYIVTYEIPTEFMYDSSLSTDSLKSFTTINNDTQASTSIKYYTDDQAYINL
-428 IDQSNALNNYNNNL
+428 VDNNY
-442 VLTSENQVTNNAQ
+442 SIYTNN
-455 IITYE
+455 TF
-460 VPTELI
+460 
-466 YNSINSTDRFK
+466 YN
-477 YYETQDESIN
+477 
-487 ATTEFVWDGD
+487 
-497 EQVIIDTI
+497 
-505 DNEYSAY
+505 
-512 QNNPFYS
+512 
-519 NVKVS
+519 NVSVS
-524 DLLTL
+524 DLQTL
-529 TVGNNTF
+529 SVGNYEF
-536 NYKSMS
+536 KYKSIS
-542 YETSAGEI
+542 YETTTGSVN
-550 YQSIYLWYRLSDDAV
+550 QSISLWYRLNNEYIYTVDINS
-565 YRVNIKSNRTTISD
+565 IGTTISD
-579 EMIMPFLNIQVQNV
+579 DIIMPFLNIQVQNQ

>member
-228 STVVINVCNNLA
+228 STVIINVCNNLA

-305 NMNIMKETDDLY
+305 NMNVMKETDDLY

-352 EVSDLGTMELNM
+352 DVSNLGTMELNM

-401 ERPLIGDLLQL
+401 ERPVIGELMTN
-412 YIMGQANDVLN
+412 IISSSMNN
-423 NSGNL
+423 NSNTLGTTTLQNQVSDNSYIVTYEIPTEFMYDSSLSTDSLKSFTTINNDIQASTSIKYYTDDQAYINL
-428 IDQSNALNNYNNNL
+428 VDNNY
-442 VLTSENQVTNNAQ
+442 SIYTNN
-455 IITYE
+455 TF
-460 VPTELI
+460 
-466 YNSINSTDRFK
+466 YN
-477 YYETQDESIN
+477 
-487 ATTEFVWDGD
+487 
-497 EQVIIDTI
+497 
-505 DNEYSAY
+505 
-512 QNNPFYS
+512 
-519 NVKVS
+519 NVSVS
-524 DLLTL
+524 DLQTL
-529 TVGNNTF
+529 SVGNYEF
-536 NYKSMS
+536 KYKSIS
-542 YETSAGEI
+542 YETTTGSVN
-550 YQSIYLWYRLSDDAV
+550 QSISLWYRLNNEYIYTVDINS
-565 YRVNIKSNRTTISD
+565 IGTTISD
-579 EMIMPFLNIQVQNV
+579 DIIMPFLNIQVQNQ

>member
-352 EVSDLGTMELNM
+352 EVSNLGTMELNM

-401 ERPLIGDLLQL
+401 ERPVIGDLMTN
-412 YIMGQANDVLN
+412 IISSSMNN
-423 NSGNL
+423 NSNTLGTTTLQNQVSDNGYIVTYEIPTEFMYDSSLSTDSLKSFTTINNNIQASTSIKYYTDDQAYINL
-428 IDQSNALNNYNNNL
+428 VDNNY
-442 VLTSENQVTNNAQ
+442 SIYTNN
-455 IITYE
+455 T
-460 VPTELI
+460 
-466 YNSINSTDRFK
+466 
-477 YYETQDESIN
+477 
-487 ATTEFVWDGD
+487 
-497 EQVIIDTI
+497 
-505 DNEYSAY
+505 
-512 QNNPFYS
+512 FYH
-519 NVKVS
+519 NVSVS
-524 DLLTL
+524 DLQTL
-529 TVGNNTF
+529 SVGNYEF
-536 NYKSMS
+536 KYKSIS
-542 YETSAGEI
+542 YETTTGSVN
-550 YQSIYLWYRLSDDAV
+550 QSISLWYRLNNEYIYTVDINS
-565 YRVNIKSNRTTISD
+565 IGTTISD
-579 EMIMPFLNIQVQNV
+579 DIIMPFLNIQVQNQ

>member
-1 MEQNG
+1 MEQTEQING
-6 QFNEQINTKKPKK
+6 QTNTKKPKK

-155 ETEQAN
+155 DTEQAN

-175 QENLIKAMSILGN
+175 QENLIKAMSIFGN

-261 ASLEDGEPSSDDTV
+261 DSLEDGEPSSDDTV

-352 EVSDLGTMELNM
+352 EVSNLGTMELNM

-401 ERPLIGDLLQL
+401 ERPIIGDLMTN
-412 YIMGQANDVLN
+412 IISSSMNN
-423 NSGNL
+423 NSNTLGTTTLQNQVSDNGYIVTYEIPTEFMYDSSLSTDSLKSFTTINNDIQASTSIKYYTDDQAYINL
-428 IDQSNALNNYNNNL
+428 VDNNY
-442 VLTSENQVTNNAQ
+442 SIYTNN
-455 IITYE
+455 T
-460 VPTELI
+460 
-466 YNSINSTDRFK
+466 
-477 YYETQDESIN
+477 
-487 ATTEFVWDGD
+487 
-497 EQVIIDTI
+497 
-505 DNEYSAY
+505 
-512 QNNPFYS
+512 FYH
-519 NVKVS
+519 NVSVS
-524 DLLTL
+524 DLQTL
-529 TVGNNTF
+529 SVGNYEF
-536 NYKSMS
+536 KYKSIS
-542 YETSAGEI
+542 YETTTGSVN
-550 YQSIYLWYRLSDDAV
+550 QSISLWYRLNNEYIYTVDINS
-565 YRVNIKSNRTTISD
+565 IGTTISD
-579 EMIMPFLNIQVQNV
+579 DIIMPFLNIQVQNQ